1 MQLETTNMSY
11 ERRIL
16 EVKSKKSQV
25 PATHQLILENLL
37 QVPAQVTFV
46 QEYGFENCLWG
57 HPYKSRGYCDMMRSM
72 SYHTIF

>member
-1 MQLETTNMSY
+1 MQLEATNRSY

-16 EVKSKKSQV
+16 GVKSKKSQV

-37 QVPAQVTFV
+37 QVPARVTFV

-57 HPYKSRGYCDMMRSM
+57 HPYKSRCYCGE
-72 SYHTIF
+72 I